1 MLTVT
6 KETEESRKIF
16 ELLTSFKFSFVE
28 SYVNVSR
35 MKKIQELVWE
45 KSFEMSIKWKIEN
58 LEFFITSFDVK
69 QNQNIINQILLSGYF
84 MTF

>member
-1 MLTVT
+1 MTVT

-35 MKKIQELVWE
+35 MEKIQDFVRV